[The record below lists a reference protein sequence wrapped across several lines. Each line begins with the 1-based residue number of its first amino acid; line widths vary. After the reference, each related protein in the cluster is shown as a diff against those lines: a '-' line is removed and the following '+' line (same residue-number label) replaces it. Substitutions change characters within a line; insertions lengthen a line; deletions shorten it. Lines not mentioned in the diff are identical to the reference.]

1 MAVDVGSDMDAA
13 ALQAAIISA
22 INAARDGSD
31 NQLVV
36 ASAGSSDEFIILK
49 SNNADTS
56 FSSAISISGGSD
68 TTNVFSFSAAEATAA
83 AETAATAAK
92 THAETAIESA
102 EIIYGFAAGDAVR
115 LLSTALPQSNP

>member
-1 MAVDVGSDMDAA
+1 MEQATIDLEVVSITGVLESGDTITTTLTTGQTSINVAVDVGSDMDAA

-49 SNNADTS
+49 SNTADTS
-56 FSSAISISGGSD
+56 FP
-68 TTNVFSFSAAEATAA
+68 
-83 AETAATAAK
+83 
-92 THAETAIESA
+92 
-102 EIIYGFAAGDAVR
+102 
-115 LLSTALPQSNP
+115 PQSQ